1 MTEEKKNELLLEQ
14 VTSLMQQTNN
24 DVIAVICN
32 RIKTI
37 GEMSATDAI
46 KLSNMA
52 RTTDLK
58 EIEDI
63 LAKNTELSKKAVDE
77 IVEKSAENNDELS
90 AQYYKYAGKTKN
102 EKVLET
108 IKSRAKKSMSE
119 GLINLSD
126 TTAFIM
132 DGKPLNIRETYAK
145 AINSAIYATQQGLT
159 DYNTAIRTTVRNLAD
174 SGLRVVDFD
183 SGYHRRL
190 DSQARMNILD
200 GMRQLNQEYRKEQG
214 QEFGADGVEISV
226 HGMCAPDHQ
235 DIQGQQY
242 SKEDFEKLQS
252 RLLRPIGTLN
262 CQHTTFPIILG
273 VSKPAYTKKRLKEI
287 KAQSNAPVQYTD
299 KLGNDKVVSAYDSTQ
314 KQREQETIIRRLKDR
329 REAFRASGDDD
340 EVAKLNKQITAQSRY
355 YRKMSAEVG
364 LEPKME
370 RTRVIKAKV
379 KKDPANVAKFVKD
392 TEKERISKI
401 GFSKI
406 SDGVK
411 NLDEKAYKASIDQI
425 GKLEDKFNIIH
436 SSASVEVITENNGF
450 ANAFVRI
457 DVFTPN
463 KQSLSLCPYNF
474 NRDTQKIIDN
484 SINVMKSGYHMP
496 FEVNDTNALAYSV
509 THEYGH
515 MIENLEIWKRNK
527 DFYEKCAKYAD
538 IGDDEPF
545 SQVAQRLGI
554 SPAELS
560 SDYIMAKKQA
570 KKNITQT
577 PRKIYEE
584 IEKIGVDKYGKD
596 FKLYKHISEYGNS
609 NVKEAFAEMFANSQ
623 LGKPNEAG
631 ECMSIWLE
639 RNDYGIG

>member
-108 IKSRAKKSMSE
+108 IKSRAKKSISE

-132 DGKPLNIRETYAK
+132 DGKPLNIRETYTK

-200 GMRQLNQEYRKEQG
+200 GMRQLNQEYREEQG

-262 CQHTTFPIILG
+262 CHHTTFPIILG
-273 VSKPAYTKKRLKEI
+273 VSKPTYTKKRLKEI

-379 KKDPANVAKFVKD
+379 KKDPADVAKFVKD

-425 GKLEDKFNIIH
+425 GKLEDKFNVIH

-457 DVFTPN
+457 DAFTPN

-474 NRDTQKIIDN
+474 SRDIQKIIDS
-484 SINVMKSGYHMP
+484 SISVMKSGYHMP
-496 FEVNDTNALAYSV
+496 FEANETNALAYTA

-515 MIENLEIWKRNK
+515 MIENLEVWKRNK

-545 SQVAQRLGI
+545 LQVAQRLGI

-577 PRKIYEE
+577 SREIYKE

-609 NVKEAFAEMFANSQ
+609 NMKEAFAEMFANSQ

-639 RNDYGIG
+639 RNGYGIG

>member
-52 RTTDLK
+52 RTTDLE

-90 AQYYKYAGKTKN
+90 AQYYKHAGKTKN

-108 IKSRAKKSMSE
+108 IKSRAKKSISK

-132 DGKPLNIRETYAK
+132 DGKPLNIRETYTK

-200 GMRQLNQEYRKEQG
+200 GMRQLNQEYREEQG

-262 CQHTTFPIILG
+262 CHHTTFPIILG

-329 REAFRASGDDD
+329 REAFRASGDND

-379 KKDPANVAKFVKD
+379 KKDPANVAKFVEDKSVVNGKD
-392 TEKERISKI
+392 ITKTWTRRKDKFAFDIEDAINAQGFDGLPKVVSEKEFDEYVKSSKIIAQRTYSAPTKEILEEYQNQLYKGKWYVDCSAGGSLYGQGMYCACDYTGKLSSGIKEEMEYYKELNADKGNALNIVETLTLDKSAKIINYDDLIELKEKERKRRVELENNIPWKNRTEEEYMADLAKARAYTREISNMD
-401 GFSKI
+401 
-406 SDGVK
+406 DGVYATLLGYDAI
-411 NLDEKAYKASIDQI
+411 NAEDGAS
-425 GKLEDKFNIIH
+425 G
-436 SSASVEVITENNGF
+436 SYTVI
-450 ANAFVRI
+450 
-457 DVFTPN
+457 
-463 KQSLSLCPYNF
+463 L
-474 NRDTQKIIDN
+474 NRTKVI
-484 SINVMKSGYHMP
+484 
-496 FEVNDTNALAYSV
+496 F
-509 THEYGH
+509 
-515 MIENLEIWKRNK
+515 KR
-527 DFYEKCAKYAD
+527 
-538 IGDDEPF
+538 
-545 SQVAQRLGI
+545 R
-554 SPAELS
+554 
-560 SDYIMAKKQA
+560 
-570 KKNITQT
+570 
-577 PRKIYEE
+577 
-584 IEKIGVDKYGKD
+584 
-596 FKLYKHISEYGNS
+596 
-609 NVKEAFAEMFANSQ
+609 
-623 LGKPNEAG
+623 
-631 ECMSIWLE
+631 
-639 RNDYGIG
+639 

>member
-63 LAKNTELSKKAVDE
+63 LAKNAELSKKAVDE

-132 DGKPLNIRETYAK
+132 DGKPLNIRETYTK

-200 GMRQLNQEYRKEQG
+200 GMRQLNQEYREEQG

-262 CQHTTFPIILG
+262 CHHTTFPIILG

-379 KKDPANVAKFVKD
+379 KKDPANVAKFVA
-392 TEKERISKI
+392 
-401 GFSKI
+401 
-406 SDGVK
+406 K
-411 NLDEKAYKASIDQI
+411 NKNNVDIVFDEKLNKPRWSESKRIILNLSNEYNTRLTFVGVGAEKAAGDV
-425 GKLEDKFNIIH
+425 NIIGQKMRL
-436 SSASVEVITENNGF
+436 SSSQPHVAVHEFFHTL
-450 ANAFVRI
+450 A
-457 DVFTPN
+457 
-463 KQSLSLCPYNF
+463 
-474 NRDTQKIIDN
+474 
-484 SINVMKSGYHMP
+484 
-496 FEVNDTNALAYSV
+496 DTNADKYGLTNDKEFWKEIKKV
-509 THEYGH
+509 RREYH
-515 MIENLEIWKRNK
+515 K
-527 DFYEKCAKYAD
+527 DVDKAQDISRWISFYEHSNKSV
-538 IGDDEPF
+538 DEF
-545 SQVAQRLGI
+545 A
-554 SPAELS
+554 AEAFA
-560 SDYIMAKKQA
+560 MAKLKELGLDIP
-570 KKNITQT
+570 N
-577 PRKIYEE
+577 
-584 IEKIGVDKYGKD
+584 KYGKD
-596 FKLYKHISEYGNS
+596 YKYANKVLEIINKYFKK
-609 NVKEAFAEMFANSQ
+609 
-623 LGKPNEAG
+623 
-631 ECMSIWLE
+631 
-639 RNDYGIG
+639 

>member
-63 LAKNTELSKKAVDE
+63 LAKNAELSKKAVDE

-132 DGKPLNIRETYAK
+132 DGKPLNIRETYTK

-200 GMRQLNQEYRKEQG
+200 GMRQLNQEYREEQG

-262 CQHTTFPIILG
+262 CHHTTFPIILG
-273 VSKPAYTKKRLKEI
+273 VSKPTYTKKRLKEI

-379 KKDPANVAKFVKD
+379 KKDPANVAFVEDKSVVNGKDITKTWTRRKDKFDFDIEDAINAQGFDGLPKVVSKKEFDEYVKSSKIIAQRTYSAPTKEILEEYQNQLYKGKWYVD
-392 TEKERISKI
+392 CSTGGSLYGQGMYCACDYTGKLSSGIKEEMEYYKELNADKGNALNIVETLTLDKSAKIITYDDLIELKEKERKRRVELENNIPW
-401 GFSKI
+401 
-406 SDGVK
+406 K
-411 NLDEKAYKASIDQI
+411 NRTEEEYMADLEKARTYTREISNMDAGVYATLLGYDAINAEDGAS
-425 GKLEDKFNIIH
+425 G
-436 SSASVEVITENNGF
+436 SYTVI
-450 ANAFVRI
+450 
-457 DVFTPN
+457 
-463 KQSLSLCPYNF
+463 L
-474 NRDTQKIIDN
+474 NRTKVI
-484 SINVMKSGYHMP
+484 
-496 FEVNDTNALAYSV
+496 F
-509 THEYGH
+509 
-515 MIENLEIWKRNK
+515 KR
-527 DFYEKCAKYAD
+527 
-538 IGDDEPF
+538 
-545 SQVAQRLGI
+545 R
-554 SPAELS
+554 
-560 SDYIMAKKQA
+560 
-570 KKNITQT
+570 
-577 PRKIYEE
+577 
-584 IEKIGVDKYGKD
+584 
-596 FKLYKHISEYGNS
+596 
-609 NVKEAFAEMFANSQ
+609 
-623 LGKPNEAG
+623 
-631 ECMSIWLE
+631 
-639 RNDYGIG
+639 

>member
-37 GEMSATDAI
+37 GEMSTTDAI

-52 RTTDLK
+52 RTTDLE

-90 AQYYKYAGKTKN
+90 AQYYKHAGKTKN

-108 IKSRAKKSMSE
+108 IKSRAKKSISK

-132 DGKPLNIRETYAK
+132 DGKPLNIRETYTK

-200 GMRQLNQEYRKEQG
+200 GMRQLNQEYREEQG

-262 CQHTTFPIILG
+262 CHHTTFPIILG

-329 REAFRASGDDD
+329 REAFRASGDND

-379 KKDPANVAKFVKD
+379 KKDPANVAKFVEDKSVVNGKD
-392 TEKERISKI
+392 ITKTWTRRKDKFAFDIEDAINAQGFDGLPKVVSEKEFDEYVKSSKIIAQRTYSAPTKEILEEYQNQLYKGKWYVDCSAGGSLYGQGMYCACDYTGKLSSGIKEEMEYYKELNADKGNALNIVETLTLDKSAKIINYDDLIELKEKERKRRVELENNIPWKNRTEEEYMADLAKARAYTREISNMD
-401 GFSKI
+401 
-406 SDGVK
+406 DGVYATLLGYDAI
-411 NLDEKAYKASIDQI
+411 NAEDGAS
-425 GKLEDKFNIIH
+425 G
-436 SSASVEVITENNGF
+436 SYTVI
-450 ANAFVRI
+450 
-457 DVFTPN
+457 
-463 KQSLSLCPYNF
+463 L
-474 NRDTQKIIDN
+474 NRTKVI
-484 SINVMKSGYHMP
+484 
-496 FEVNDTNALAYSV
+496 F
-509 THEYGH
+509 
-515 MIENLEIWKRNK
+515 KR
-527 DFYEKCAKYAD
+527 
-538 IGDDEPF
+538 
-545 SQVAQRLGI
+545 R
-554 SPAELS
+554 
-560 SDYIMAKKQA
+560 
-570 KKNITQT
+570 
-577 PRKIYEE
+577 
-584 IEKIGVDKYGKD
+584 
-596 FKLYKHISEYGNS
+596 
-609 NVKEAFAEMFANSQ
+609 
-623 LGKPNEAG
+623 
-631 ECMSIWLE
+631 
-639 RNDYGIG
+639 

>member
-102 EKVLET
+102 EKVLEA
-108 IKSRAKKSMSE
+108 IKSRAKKSISE

-132 DGKPLNIRETYAK
+132 DGKPLNIRETYTK

-200 GMRQLNQEYRKEQG
+200 GMRQLNQEYREEQG

-262 CQHTTFPIILG
+262 CHHTTFPIILG

-379 KKDPANVAKFVKD
+379 KKDPANVAKFVKKAEGD
-392 TEKERISKI
+392 KMSKI

-436 SSASVEVITENNGF
+436 SSASVEVITENNGS

-457 DVFTPN
+457 DIFTPN
-463 KQSLSLCPYNF
+463 KQSLSLCPYKYG
-474 NRDTQKIIDN
+474 RDTKEIIDN

-515 MIENLEIWKRNK
+515 MIENLEVWKRNK

-560 SDYIMAKKQA
+560 SDYIAAKKQA
-570 KKNITQT
+570 KKNIEQGS
-577 PRKIYEE
+577 RNIYKE

-609 NVKEAFAEMFANSQ
+609 NMKEAFAEMFANSQ

-639 RNDYGIG
+639 RNGYGIG

>member
-37 GEMSATDAI
+37 GEMSTTDAI

-90 AQYYKYAGKTKN
+90 AQYYEHAGKTKN

-108 IKSRAKKSMSE
+108 IKSRAKKSISK

-132 DGKPLNIRETYAK
+132 DGKPLNIRETYTK

-200 GMRQLNQEYRKEQG
+200 GMRQLNQEYREEQG
-214 QEFGADGVEISV
+214 KEFGADGVEISV

-262 CQHTTFPIILG
+262 CHHTTFPIILG

-329 REAFRASGDDD
+329 REAFRASGDND

-370 RTRVIKAKV
+370 RTRVVKAKV
-379 KKDPANVAKFVKD
+379 KKDPANVAKFVEDKSVVNGKD
-392 TEKERISKI
+392 ITKTWTRRKDKFDFDIDDAINAQGFDGLPKVVSKKEFDEYVKSSKIIAQRTYSAPTKEILEEYQNQLYKGKWYVDCSAGGSLYGQGMYCACDYTGKLSSGIKEEMEYYKELNADKGNALNIVETLTLDKSAKIITYDDLIELKEKERKRR
-401 GFSKI
+401 
-406 SDGVK
+406 
-411 NLDEKAYKASIDQI
+411 
-425 GKLEDKFNIIH
+425 
-436 SSASVEVITENNGF
+436 VELENNIPWKNRTEEEYMADLAKARAYTREISNMDAGVY
-450 ANAFVRI
+450 ATLLGYDAINAEDGASGSYTVI
-457 DVFTPN
+457 
-463 KQSLSLCPYNF
+463 L
-474 NRDTQKIIDN
+474 NRTKVI
-484 SINVMKSGYHMP
+484 
-496 FEVNDTNALAYSV
+496 F
-509 THEYGH
+509 
-515 MIENLEIWKRNK
+515 KR
-527 DFYEKCAKYAD
+527 
-538 IGDDEPF
+538 
-545 SQVAQRLGI
+545 R
-554 SPAELS
+554 
-560 SDYIMAKKQA
+560 
-570 KKNITQT
+570 
-577 PRKIYEE
+577 
-584 IEKIGVDKYGKD
+584 
-596 FKLYKHISEYGNS
+596 
-609 NVKEAFAEMFANSQ
+609 
-623 LGKPNEAG
+623 
-631 ECMSIWLE
+631 
-639 RNDYGIG
+639 